1 MKKVRISTR
10 QIYYNYA
17 QVDVFVPNT
26 VQDEDLQEY
35 LDANEDLYTDSIDEQ
50 LSNHYMEFGFGL
62 DQHGMCEK
70 SQEEE
75 WRYDV
80 LDKNN
85 DPTYGGHL

>member
-26 VQDEDLQEY
+26 IQDEDLQEY
-35 LDANEDLYTDSIDEQ
+35 LDANEDLYTDSIDKE
-50 LSNHYMEFGFGL
+50 LSNNYIEFGFGL
-62 DQHGMCEK
+62 DQHGMSEK
-70 SQEEE
+70 SQETE

-85 DPTYGGHL
+85 EPTYGGHL